1 MSLRLG
7 LIFGGRS
14 GEHEV
19 SVRSGQAVWEA
30 SVRAGF
36 DVVGVG
42 ITRQGQFVYL
52 GDCGGFFAGAPQEI
66 HLSAGPR
73 CFILP
78 DPTRPGIYV
87 EKATAGVATGQAS
100 AGQLQGVVRIQ
111 VDAIFPVLHGS
122 YGEDGAIQG
131 LLELSGIPYVGAPV
145 LGSAICMD
153 KDTTKR
159 LLATHGVPHV
169 PALSVARFLWQSKR
183 LDILSDLA
191 KAMKF
196 PAFVKP
202 SGSGSSLGVS
212 KVKDPDGLA
221 DALDAAFLYDT
232 KALVEPSQEGLL
244 EVECAVL
251 GNAEPKAS
259 VPGQI
264 LPRREFYDYDAK
276 YVEDTT
282 DLVIPAPLDQGL
294 TRKVQEAAVQ
304 AFRATGCR
312 GMARVDFFVDP
323 ASGEAYVSELNTIPG
338 FTSISMYPKM
348 WAVSGLPFHGLVK
361 SLVELA
367 LEQKADAWKE
377 VRVRR

>member
-1 MSLRLG
+1 MRLG
-7 LIFGGRS
+7 LIFGGKS

-19 SVRSGQAVWEA
+19 SVRSGHAVWKA
-30 SVRAGF
+30 SVKAGF
-36 DVVGVG
+36 DVVGIG
-42 ITRQGQFVYL
+42 ITRAGEFLYL
-52 GDCGGFFAGAPQEI
+52 GDCVDFFGTDPQEVRPCEEP
-66 HLSAGPR
+66 ARFPK

-78 DPTRPGIYV
+78 DPTRPGIYL
-87 EKATAGVATGQAS
+87 EDSTAF
-100 AGQLQGVVRIQ
+100 RIQ

-145 LGSAICMD
+145 LGSAVCMD

-169 PALSVARFLWQSKR
+169 PALTVERFEWQSER
-183 LDILSDLA
+183 QDTLSYLCRA
-191 KAMKF
+191 ATF

-202 SGSGSSLGVS
+202 SGSGSSLGVT
-212 KVKDPDGLA
+212 KVKTPDGLA
-221 DALDAAFLYDT
+221 DALDVAFLYDT
-232 KALVEPSQEGLL
+232 KALVEPSQEDLM
-244 EVECAVL
+244 EIECAVL
-251 GNAEPKAS
+251 GNAEPRAS

-282 DLVIPAPLDQGL
+282 DLIIPAPLDPD
-294 TRKVQEAAVQ
+294 TTKEVQQVAVQ

-312 GMARVDFFVDP
+312 GMARVDFFVGP
-323 ASGEAYVSELNTIPG
+323 MKGEVYVNELNTIPG

-348 WAVSGLPFHGLVK
+348 WEASGLHFHELVK
-361 SLVELA
+361 SLVDLA
-367 LEQKADAWKE
+367 IEQKRAAWKE
-377 VRVRR
+377 VIVRR